1 MWHKEIDFKKKYVT
15 LTKKVEKREKIFL
28 TFCILKR
35 ETMTYNEKF
44 NFDEFNYEEEKRRK
58 KQRLVR
64 NEFEKIGKY
73 GIPLV
78 KKQNITQ

>member
-1 MWHKEIDFKKKYVT
+1 
-15 LTKKVEKREKIFL
+15 
-28 TFCILKR
+28 
-35 ETMTYNEKF
+35 MTYNEKF
-44 NFDEFNYEEEKRRK
+44 NFDEFNYEEEKCRK